1 MVKEADKID
10 ELPGAM
16 FATTGDPAMDQD
28 FQDLMDGKTKPR
40 RGGSRSVTH
49 GATVSGVDH
58 SWQRANLRANFRKQI
73 QEALLTGDN
82 YVIRPVDH
90 ITVDLLSR
98 NLAHISEIDVYL
110 GKNGLLDR
118 KGDPRNALKFYGAFM
133 NAAIKLCDQLC
144 ITPKTRIQLG
154 LNAAP
159 EAVDLAQEI
168 QNAKGGN
175 GKK

>member
-16 FATTGDPAMDQD
+16 FATTGDPVKDQD

-40 RGGSRSVTH
+40 RGGLRATH
-49 GATVSGVDH
+49 GATVAEGDN
-58 SWQRANLRANFRKQI
+58 SWCRANLRANFRKQI
-73 QEALLTGDN
+73 KEALLTGDN
-82 YVIRPVDH
+82 FVIRPVDY
-90 ITVDLLSR
+90 ITVDLLAR

-110 GKNGLLDR
+110 GKNGVLDR
-118 KGDPRNALKFYGAFM
+118 HGDPRNALKYYGQFM

-159 EAVDLAQEI
+159 ESVDLAQEI
-168 QNAKGGN
+168 RNAKGGN
-175 GKK
+175 GNHK